1 MSNTIY
7 HYGIKGQKWGIRR
20 FQNSDGSLTNAGKKR
35 YSEDPSY
42 TEAHSKKPVSQ
53 MSNEE
58 LKRRNARLNLEKQY
72 NDLTRQKSDAK
83 KVIDAFVKGGATI
96 SAIFAA
102 YGGYKKA
109 ANSLA
114 PIVKPIV
121 EKAGNLAINELL
133 AKGLL

>member
-7 HYGIKGQKWGIRR
+7 HYGIKGQKWGVRR

-83 KVIDAFVKGGATI
+83 KAIDIFIKGGATI
-96 SAIFAA
+96 SAIIAA
-102 YGGYKKA
+102 YGSYKKA

-114 PIVKPIV
+114 PIIK
-121 EKAGNLAINELL
+121 KAGNLAINELL
-133 AKGLL
+133 ERGLL

>member
-72 NDLTRQKSDAK
+72 NDLTRKKSTAK
-83 KVIDAFVKGGATI
+83 KVIDATIKGGATI
-96 SAIFAA
+96 TAIMGA
-102 YGGYKKA
+102 YGSYKKVA
-109 ANSLA
+109 SIAL
-114 PIVKPIV
+114 PVIK
-121 EKAGNLAINELL
+121 KAGGLAINELL